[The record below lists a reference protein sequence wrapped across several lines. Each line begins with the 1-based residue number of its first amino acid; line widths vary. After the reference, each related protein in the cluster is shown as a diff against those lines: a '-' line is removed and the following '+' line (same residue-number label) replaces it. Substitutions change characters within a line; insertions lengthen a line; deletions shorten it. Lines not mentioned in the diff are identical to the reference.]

1 MVIKA
6 QLIARMGSQ
15 MSEYDIVIVGVISV
29 LGIGLYGLLITRNLI
44 KIVMVLQLLVKAA
57 VLALMLAGQVSGQ
70 VGIGQSLA
78 ATVIVAD
85 TMVAVV
91 ALAIAIQIRRRFS
104 TMDTTEVSTLKG

>member
-1 MVIKA
+1 
-6 QLIARMGSQ
+6 
-15 MSEYDIVIVGVISV
+15 MSEYDIVIAGVIGV

-70 VGIGQSLA
+70 VGIGPSLA
-78 ATVIVAD
+78 ATVLVAD

-104 TMDTTEVSTLKG
+104 TMDTAEVSTLKG